1 MLQQPSRDEWRWG
14 SAVRGGRR
22 SAARGTA
29 SVEYAASRT
38 RPASCAPTDGTTD
51 AWTIGGAS
59 GAAGSVLGC
68 PGRPWRS
75 RRAVLRAPTKPV
87 KIQPYHES
95 CARAVVLPRVLAAF
109 VVLLR
114 PGLGS

>member
-38 RPASCAPTDGTTD
+38 RACEQPFQPMERRM
-51 AWTIGGAS
+51 
-59 GAAGSVLGC
+59 
-68 PGRPWRS
+68 PGR
-75 RRAVLRAPTKPV
+75 RRR
-87 KIQPYHES
+87 
-95 CARAVVLPRVLAAF
+95 
-109 VVLLR
+109 
-114 PGLGS
+114 